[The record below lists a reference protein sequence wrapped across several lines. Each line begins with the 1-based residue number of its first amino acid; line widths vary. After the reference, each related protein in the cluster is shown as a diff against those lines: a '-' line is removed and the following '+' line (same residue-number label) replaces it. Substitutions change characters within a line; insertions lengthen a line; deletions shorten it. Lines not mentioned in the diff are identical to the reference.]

1 MHPKSYETGS
11 YNNSAWTFKII
22 YNLPCEQNK
31 GYLRNMVTWPYM
43 YLFMLSFM
51 QLFIDALCVK
61 QRKYSLQ

>member
-1 MHPKSYETGS
+1 MKLVLITIQLEL
-11 YNNSAWTFKII
+11 FKII